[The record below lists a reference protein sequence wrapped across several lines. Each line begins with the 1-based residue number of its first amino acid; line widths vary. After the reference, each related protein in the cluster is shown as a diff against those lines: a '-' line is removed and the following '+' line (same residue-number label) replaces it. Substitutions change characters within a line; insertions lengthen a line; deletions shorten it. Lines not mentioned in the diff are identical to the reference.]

1 MLLLGL
7 NSNSKNI
14 VLNSLSNTKDRL
26 QGGLFFV
33 GMDKDVA
40 RLRSPNE
47 DGGIDKDYGYEPGWQ
62 GWED

>member
-26 QGGLFFV
+26 HGGLFF
-33 GMDKDVA
+33 GLNQDVA

-47 DGGIDKDYGYEPGWQ
+47 DGRIDQDYGQYIAI
-62 GWED
+62 

>member
-26 QGGLFFV
+26 HGGLFFC
-33 GMDKDVA
+33 GF
-40 RLRSPNE
+40 
-47 DGGIDKDYGYEPGWQ
+47 EPGLK
-62 GWED
+62 GLEDRPRSGMNQD

>member
-26 QGGLFFV
+26 HGGLFFV
-33 GMDKDVA
+33 GLNQDVA

-47 DGGIDKDYGYEPGWQ
+47 DGRIDQDYG
-62 GWED
+62 

>member
-26 QGGLFFV
+26 HGGLFLAMNQD
-33 GMDKDVA
+33 GKDE
-40 RLRSPNE
+40 R
-47 DGGIDKDYGYEPGWQ
+47 ID
-62 GWED
+62 